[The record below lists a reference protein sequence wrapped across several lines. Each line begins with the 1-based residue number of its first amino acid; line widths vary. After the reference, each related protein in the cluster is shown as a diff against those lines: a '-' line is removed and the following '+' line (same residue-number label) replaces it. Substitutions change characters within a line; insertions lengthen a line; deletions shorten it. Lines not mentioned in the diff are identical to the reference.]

1 MRRRLVGIV
10 SQVFPSRET
19 TTRKGRSNRTAPHTG
34 GFAGGGTRERA
45 DDPVPVSDPLTFR

>member
-19 TTRKGRSNRTAPHTG
+19 TTRKGRSNRTALTR
-34 GFAGGGTRERA
+34 AGLREGVPGSGPMTRSLSVI
-45 DDPVPVSDPLTFR
+45 P